1 MRLVCCLLLVL
12 AASVAWAQEASVRFL
27 ILDLDGDG
35 YVSLAEAAGMDDIV
49 TRFDRAD
56 ADRDGRLSSKE
67 FDRLDRVRVSAKKT
81 RREHVRS
88 SVARD
93 AREAQREA
101 AQETAAVEAGAS
113 AAAGGSR

>member
-1 MRLVCCLLLVL
+1 MRLACLLLVL
-12 AASVAWAQEASVRFL
+12 AASAASAQEASVRFL

-35 YVSLAEAAGMDDIV
+35 YVSLAEAAGLGDIV

-56 ADRDGRLSSKE
+56 ADRDGRLSAKE
-67 FDRLDRVRVSAKKT
+67 FGRLDRMRVSATKT
-81 RREHVRS
+81 KRQHVRA

-93 AREAQREA
+93 ARAVQRQA
-101 AQETAAVEAGAS
+101 AEETAALEAGAS